1 MELSSP
7 VNPQSSSAALPG
19 TASSL
24 SPTEIL
30 AKAQSVRRMIQDFR
44 PISESIEVELSRL
57 YFQERGARVFSRNNV
72 PFEVNNDGNFSM
84 RAATVLFESLR
95 ASEGAGT
102 LDPHIYALEMGVGSG
117 LFARFL
123 LDHFREL
130 CTQNGKDYYDR
141 LIYIATDKSVKMLD
155 DIEQQGLFAAHSGH
169 YRLVPVDAMQPDVDL
184 RGIEGF
190 GPGETPRF
198 RAVFLNYILD
208 ILPHTALRFDSS
220 GVRELFVRTC
230 LARDIDYSEY
240 RLTPDQIKRR
250 VESNDPSVRKALVD
264 LYPLFALEYSYR
276 PIALDTLPYGDV
288 AQEYDR
294 GQSPYLLHSHG
305 ALHCI
310 DRVHGM
316 LDDAGFIIINDYGQ
330 IKPDQS
336 REEVIH
342 QHYGGSIACE
352 INFLL
357 IRDFCRLKRGMTWV
371 EPNGD
376 IDLIHSRMMGKAL
389 PDSVQKC
396 YSDAYGK
403 ASYDDAKRHV
413 AEARQ
418 LQDNGRIEQAL
429 VAYEKALK
437 KQPYNWVLADEVA
450 RFLMTK
456 FDDYEAAMQMS
467 QHGLTLNPSCSASL
481 WNNLGDCRKALKLPH
496 ARECFEQALKIDP
509 DDPRGHFGLGLVLA
523 TENEY
528 AAALHKYA
536 DALVRDKNNDYSERI
551 QAKQNELLTRLRN
564 RWERESRN
572 LANRVNQMID
582 ADGGTGA

>member
-1 MELSSP
+1 MESSSP
-7 VNPQSSSAALPG
+7 VNPQSSSAALPDL
-19 TASSL
+19 TPAP

-30 AKAQSVRRMIQDFR
+30 AKAQAVRRLIQDFL

-57 YFQERGARVFSRNNV
+57 YFQELGTRVFGRNNV

-84 RAATVLFESLR
+84 RAAKVLFESLCV
-95 ASEGAGT
+95 SDEAGT
-102 LDPHIYALEMGVGSG
+102 LEPHIFVLELGVGSG

-123 LDHFREL
+123 LDYFREL
-130 CTQNGKDYYDR
+130 CTQNGKDYYNR
-141 LIYIATDKSVKMLD
+141 LIYFASDKSEKMLD

-169 YRLVPVDAMQPDVDL
+169 YRLVPADAMQPDVDL
-184 RGIEGF
+184 RGVEGF
-190 GPGETPRF
+190 GPDETPRF

-208 ILPHTALRFDSS
+208 MLPHTALRFDSDE
-220 GVRELFVRTC
+220 VRQLFVRTC
-230 LARDIDYSEY
+230 LARDIDFSEY
-240 RLTPDQIKRR
+240 RLTAEQIKRR
-250 VESNDPSVRKALVD
+250 VESDDPKVRRALVD

-276 PIALDTLPYGDV
+276 PISLDSLPYGDF
-288 AQEYDR
+288 AAEYDR

-310 DRVHGM
+310 DRLHGM
-316 LDDAGFIIINDYGQ
+316 LGDAGFIIINDYGQ

-336 REEVIH
+336 RAEVIH

-357 IRDFCRLKRGMTWV
+357 IGDFCRSKRGMTWV
-371 EPNGD
+371 QPEGE
-376 IDLIHSRMMGKAL
+376 IDLIHSRMMGKNL
-389 PDSVQKC
+389 PERVQQYYAKT
-396 YSDAYGK
+396 YGK
-403 ASYDDAKRHV
+403 AAYDDGKKHI
-413 AEARQ
+413 AEARL
-418 LQDNGRIEQAL
+418 LQEGGRIEQAL

-496 ARECFEQALKIDP
+496 ARECFERAVKIDP

-523 TENEY
+523 TENEH

-536 DALVRDKNNDYSERI
+536 DALVRDKHNEYAERI
-551 QAKQNELLTRLRN
+551 QTKQEELLTRLRN
-564 RWERESRN
+564 RWQREARN
-572 LANRVNQMID
+572 LTNRVNQMID
-582 ADGGTGA
+582 ADEGA